1 MEPRPGIEP
10 GTYSF
15 LGSEYKAVA
24 PPLSYR
30 GCRVVGGAEAKISS
44 TEYGFS

>member
-15 LGSEYKAVA
+15 LAAGYKAVA

-30 GCRVVGGAEAKISS
+30 GYRVVGGVGAKISS
-44 TEYGFS
+44 TE

>member
-15 LGSEYKAVA
+15 LSAMEIQ
-24 PPLSYR
+24 
-30 GCRVVGGAEAKISS
+30 GCRS
-44 TEYGFS
+44 TTELPGLWPRKVALLK